1 MEYIEAKFIDTFK
14 DLFGKLFGV
23 IDKFARAGGE
33 VSKPE
38 KGENNEDIYTLKNK
52 DERTIRISHKVM
64 KDGSVNV
71 RIEDVNGTV
80 KVEKKGLSEDDAMKF
95 IEDTLENKFGVE
107 WAEDN
112 TRTEEK
118 QATSDDQTSTSEHAN
133 DGQVTSSKRIN
144 ACLHKVVSATGYDVV
159 LSKVYGNYSPS
170 EMAAD
175 LDELL
180 NCDNFISQLPEQPT
194 CYEVVTTDDEMD
206 VSECQMPKMCN
217 PIPQL
222 LTICIGTYNNL
233 KHIHWNFKGTH
244 FDDVHNLTDNEA
256 YTVMSM
262 IDTLAELSVEI
273 CGCVPHIVE
282 LTPDEDLD
290 IPTSCDESA
299 LMYVKRDLLK
309 LADALEF
316 YECNFDKDVQD
327 MFSGWVRQLRKDADF
342 FITGRL
348 SQKGLVPNC

>member
-1 MEYIEAKFIDTFK
+1 
-14 DLFGKLFGV
+14 
-23 IDKFARAGGE
+23 
-33 VSKPE
+33 
-38 KGENNEDIYTLKNK
+38 
-52 DERTIRISHKVM
+52 
-64 KDGSVNV
+64 
-71 RIEDVNGTV
+71 
-80 KVEKKGLSEDDAMKF
+80 MKF

-107 WAEDN
+107 WEEDKTDARSAEQ
-112 TRTEEK
+112 RE
-118 QATSDDQTSTSEHAN
+118 ATSEDQTNTSESNN
-133 DGQVTSSKRIN
+133 DQVNSSKRIN

-180 NCDNFISQLPEQPT
+180 NCDNFISQLPEEPT

-290 IPTSCDESA
+290 IPTSCAESA
-299 LMYVKRDLLK
+299 LMYVKKDLIK
-309 LADALEF
+309 LADALDF
-316 YECNFDKDVQD
+316 YECNFDKDIQD

-342 FITGRL
+342 FISGRL
-348 SQKGLVPNC
+348 NQTGLDTNC